1 MKKAYVI
8 FPVVALLIFFGFW
21 WNFHSTHQA
30 VLAEKAK
37 QVRLAKEAKDR
48 KAAEDRITAIK
59 DALLAQ
65 EKRKKERE
73 AKEIKEKADR
83 EARELAIDNR
93 NKADQDVR
101 KLSKQKDG
109 LINDVKS
116 EKEALAKLDE
126 QKRKALDEQAFL
138 KEYVRKADVNAKGL
152 NDVLDK
158 IAAADAAR
166 AAAEA
171 AAAAAAKKNNS

>member
-21 WNFHSTHQA
+21 WNFNSTYEA
-30 VLAEKAK
+30 VEAEKAK
-37 QVRLAKEAKDR
+37 QVRLEREAKKR
-48 KAAEDRITAIK
+48 KEAEDRATAIK
-59 DALLAQ
+59 DALVAQ

-73 AKEIKEKADR
+73 AKELKDKADR
-83 EARELAIDNR
+83 EARELAIEER
-93 NKADQDVR
+93 NKTAQEVTKLTKQRDQ
-101 KLSKQKDG
+101 LN
-109 LINDVKS
+109 IDVKE
-116 EKEALAKLDE
+116 EKANLVKIDE

-138 KEYVRKADVNAKGL
+138 KEYVRKADANVKGL
-152 NDVLDK
+152 SDVLDK

-171 AAAAAAKKNNS
+171 AAAAAAKKNS